1 MIISELA
8 ANEYYDV
15 LLTSD
20 KKGINYSS
28 PPTSPN
34 ASLYSQLCDRLDTT
48 FLHMM
53 QNSGFKT
60 GTDLL
65 GAIYAAIKN
74 QSGLNK
80 KLTGNARSDF
90 YSCHWNPKTQNVL

>member
-28 PPTSPN
+28 PPTGPYT
-34 ASLYSQLCDRLDTT
+34 SLYSQPCDRLDTT
-48 FLHMM
+48 FLRMM

-65 GAIYAAIKN
+65 GAIDAAIKN
-74 QSGLNK
+74 QSLNK